1 MTSFIKKYDHFTIV
15 RDQITKMMPLFLSQ
29 KKTNWNNFIEKL
41 SHEKSIYFTDILKAT
56 AKDLQLNFG
65 FKILM
70 GALLLHQMLI

>member
-41 SHEKSIYFTDILKAT
+41 SH
-56 AKDLQLNFG
+56 
-65 FKILM
+65 
-70 GALLLHQMLI
+70 